1 MKASGPIEQI
11 HLILGSA
18 SPRRRDLLSSI
29 GLRFSVEPAQITE
42 DYQQGEKPHDH
53 VCRLALVKTG
63 EVSNRFSSEWVLGAD
78 TVVVLDGDILGKPGS
93 VEEAKCML
101 NRLSDRIHEVYTG
114 YALINHSMP
123 SPARVRWVRSRVKI
137 RGLSESEIDY
147 YVATGEPMDK
157 AGSYAVQ
164 GVGAAIVEFIE
175 GSYSNVVGLPL
186 CEVAL
191 DLKDLKIFD
200 FLSGPSK

>member
-1 MKASGPIEQI
+1 
-11 HLILGSA
+11 
-18 SPRRRDLLSSI
+18 
-29 GLRFSVEPAQITE
+29 
-42 DYQQGEKPHDH
+42 
-53 VCRLALVKTG
+53 
-63 EVSNRFSSEWVLGAD
+63 
-78 TVVVLDGDILGKPGS
+78 
-93 VEEAKCML
+93 ML

-123 SPARVRWVRSRVKI
+123 SLTRVRWVRSRVKI

-164 GVGAAIVEFIE
+164 GVGAAIVELIE

-186 CEVAL
+186 CEVAM
-191 DLKDLKIFD
+191 DLKDLAIFD
-200 FLSGPSK
+200 FLSGP